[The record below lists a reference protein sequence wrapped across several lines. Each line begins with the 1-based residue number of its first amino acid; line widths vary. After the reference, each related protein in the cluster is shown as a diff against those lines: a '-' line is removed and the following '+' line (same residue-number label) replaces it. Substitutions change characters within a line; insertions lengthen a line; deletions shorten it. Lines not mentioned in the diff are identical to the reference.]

1 MDTRLNI
8 VLVEDH
14 GALRRATAHLLR
26 QEGHRVT
33 ALSCAEELEDV
44 TATSGADLFILDLNL
59 PGESGLSLARRL
71 RSAHPDLGIIML
83 TGRDQPEDMT
93 AGFGQGADQYLIK
106 PIEPRTLLAAIE
118 ALTRRIKP
126 SAQTGHPLTVDR
138 TTQILNGPGNATR
151 LTASEIDLLTAL
163 NRAPGQRL
171 EHFQVAEFLGQQEDN
186 YNKASLEVRLT
197 RLRKKL
203 IEAGAQTDCLKA
215 IRNEGY
221 QLCVPLEIR

>member
-14 GALRRATAHLLR
+14 GALRRATAHLLS

-44 TATSGADLFILDLNL
+44 TGTTDADLFILDLNL
-59 PGESGLSLARRL
+59 PGEDGLSLARRL

-93 AGFGQGADQYLIK
+93 AGFGQGADQYLLK

-126 SAQTGHPLTVDR
+126 SARTRHPITIDR
-138 TTQILNGPGNATR
+138 ANQSLIGPNIQTR
-151 LTASEIDLLTAL
+151 LTASEIDLLTAI

-171 EHFQVAEFLGQQEDN
+171 AHFQVAEFLGQSEDH

-203 IEAGAQTDCLKA
+203 IEAGAPTDCLKV

>member
-14 GALRRATAHLLR
+14 GALRRATTHLLQ

-33 ALSCAEELEDV
+33 ALSCAEDMEDV
-44 TATSGADLFILDLNL
+44 NGTTDADLFILDLNL
-59 PGESGLSLARRL
+59 PGEDGLSLARRL
-71 RSAHPDLGIIML
+71 RSAHPELGIIML
-83 TGRDQPEDMT
+83 TGRDQPEDMI
-93 AGFGQGADQYLIK
+93 AGFGQGADQYLFK

-126 SAQTGHPLTVDR
+126 SARTWHPITLDR
-138 TTQILNGPGNATR
+138 ASQSLSGPNIHIR
-151 LTASEIDLLTAL
+151 LTASEINLLTAL

-171 EHFQVAEFLGQQEDN
+171 AHFQVAEFLGQLEEH

-203 IEAGAQTDCLKA
+203 IEAGAPTDCLKV

-221 QLCVPLEIR
+221 QLCVLLEIR